1 MFGKARPPP
10 MLGSHILQNQRRTTL
25 VMRIIK
31 PMAQSESYSSATIAA
46 KRTLYITKLLLRG
59 CFQLDLASASVK
71 VCLTQGEFPSQSWGR
86 GVRRVMGRR
95 MPVCS
100 GQPSPHS
107 KDHQASSTCTGRR
120 EACSPGKWTLPP
132 PPAAGLTERELWLL
146 ACNTVVILICH

>member
-1 MFGKARPPP
+1 